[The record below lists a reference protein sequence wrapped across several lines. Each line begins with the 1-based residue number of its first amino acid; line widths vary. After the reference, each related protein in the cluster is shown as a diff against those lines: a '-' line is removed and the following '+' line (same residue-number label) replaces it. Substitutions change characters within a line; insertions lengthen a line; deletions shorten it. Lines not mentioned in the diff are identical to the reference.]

1 MRTLTDKCL
10 TKVDYISVH
19 FNDEK
24 VSTVRMRGP
33 LSGANMTSNSV
44 GLLFY
49 SVLSTFLPAK
59 VMMFDILILLR
70 MENMM
75 DLMNLMDMMDS
86 LLLTKFLSVA
96 FAAHY
101 LLVCALLVFLP
112 ESPSGW

>member
-1 MRTLTDKCL
+1 
-10 TKVDYISVH
+10 
-19 FNDEK
+19 
-24 VSTVRMRGP
+24 MRGP

-101 LLVCALLVFLP
+101 LLVCALLAFLP
-112 ESPSGW
+112 ESPSGSGW